1 MKILLVILGC
11 EQPQVVENEIVSAGN
26 HLVVTTMVDQYG
38 GGRCSGD
45 AIRIPR
51 GLTNNELTGFMRAR
65 VADGGITSA
74 VVVVGKNAQ
83 LHYRSFFVN
92 FFFEEARLIVQLA
105 REEQVEAL

>member
-26 HLVVTTMVDQYG
+26 HLVVTTMVDTYG
-38 GGRCSGD
+38 GDRCSGD
-45 AIRIPR
+45 AIRIPS
-51 GLTNNELTGFMRAR
+51 GLTNNELDTFTRAK
-65 VADGGITSA
+65 VPAGGISGA
-74 VVVVGKNAQ
+74 LVVVGKNAQ
-83 LHYRSFFVN
+83 LHYRSCFVN